1 MASDDLQRH
10 FSSQSDITDARLIPH
25 RRIGYVGYK
34 TPEAAIKA
42 VKYHNKSFINMSRI
56 TVDLAR
62 SVDQEHALKPQNH
75 AQLNHHTINP
85 APKAFAAQESTSSLK
100 RKRDDQSTLEAHPR
114 FQEFLEV
121 MKPASKSKT
130 WANENDDIREFRTRS
145 KDNGVHD
152 ETEVAAVAQ
161 NPNDAE
167 YQEVP
172 QKSKKPRK
180 TTGKQP
186 PSPGKVSPLAVISEN
201 TEPEQATESGQP
213 AGEFETSAITDDDW
227 LRSRTSRLLGLVDDE
242 DDVAPE
248 GNHDSEQVSKGEA
261 SGHWPK
267 QSSSETA
274 NAGVESE
281 THPVQQADAKATPE
295 VQKNDSTK
303 SATDRL
309 FIRNL
314 PYAVTEQE
322 IRHHFEQGG
331 REQVE
336 EVFAKFLKSLS
347 RLFLHLV
354 FDEHP
359 DRDNLSIYAYDVT
372 LESILVDALSFLR
385 PFLITRLALIKY
397 AYNLTDHLQV
407 HIPMDHR
414 SGKGKG
420 FAYVQ
425 YSNPEA
431 AARTHHDLDG
441 KPFQGRLLHILASAA
456 KRPSGLDEVAIAKLP
471 LKKQQQIKRK
481 AAAAS
486 TTFNWNSLYMNA
498 DAVMSSISERLGV
511 PKSELLDPTSADAAV
526 KQAHAETHIIQETK
540 GYFSTNGVDLDAF
553 KRKERGDTAI
563 LVKNFSYGTK
573 PDELQTMF
581 EIYGSI
587 RRLLMPPSGTIAIVD
602 FVQADHA
609 RSAFGAL
616 AYRKFK
622 DSVLFL
628 EKAPKDLVAE
638 TTTLAEGNMSNA
650 RVRSAKQSTGELLD
664 STQPQQSINTSTL
677 FVRNLNFSTTS
688 DRMRE
693 VFQSLDGF
701 LSARVKTK
709 PDPKNANQ
717 TLSMGFGF
725 LEFAT
730 KQQAQAALAAMDG
743 HNLDDHELLIRASH
757 KGADAAEER
766 RREDRAKKLAGKNT
780 KVIIK
785 NLPFEASKKDVRS
798 LFGAYGQLRS
808 VRMPRKF
815 DSSTRGFAFAE
826 FVTVREAENAID
838 ALKDTH
844 LLGRRLVLDFA
855 AEDEIDPEQEIAKM
869 QEKAGKQ
876 ADRVALRRLVGTGR
890 KKFNLEGNDGIE

>member
-1 MASDDLQRH
+1 MDSSRIFIRGLPPNMTSDDLQRH
-10 FSSQSDITDARLIPH
+10 FSKQSDITDARLIPH

-34 TPEAAIKA
+34 TPEAANQA
-42 VKYHNKSFINMSRI
+42 VKYHNKSFINTSRI
-56 TVDLAR
+56 AVELAR
-62 SVDQEHALKPQNH
+62 SVDQVNALNPHNH
-75 AQLNHHTINP
+75 APPNHHGQIP
-85 APKAFAAQESTSSLK
+85 ASRIPSVQESTSSLK
-100 RKRDDQSTLEAHPR
+100 RKRDDKPTLEEHPR
-114 FQEFLEV
+114 LQEFLEV
-121 MKPASKSKT
+121 MKPVSKSKT
-130 WANENDDIREFRTRS
+130 WANENENIKEVQAGQR
-145 KDNGVHD
+145 DNKLNNQADV
-152 ETEVAAVAQ
+152 EVVAQ
-161 NPNDAE
+161 SPKEAE

-172 QKSKKPRK
+172 PKRKKSRNTAKEA
-180 TTGKQP
+180 P
-186 PSPGKVSPLAVISEN
+186 PSPAEASPRTVVVEKSEPAQVEK
-201 TEPEQATESGQP
+201 TGPP
-213 AGEFETSAITDDDW
+213 AGELEASTITDDDW
-227 LRSRTSRLLGLVDDE
+227 LRSRTSRLLGLVDD
-242 DDVAPE
+242 DDLALE
-248 GNHDSEQVSKGEA
+248 RNHDSEELSKSEA
-261 SGHWPK
+261 SGNAQKHFN
-267 QSSSETA
+267 SETPDPDVQLDSDL
-274 NAGVESE
+274 VE
-281 THPVQQADAKATPE
+281 QIDAKATPAAQE
-295 VQKNDSTK
+295 TNVTIVS
-303 SATDRL
+303 TDRL
-309 FIRNL
+309 FVRNL
-314 PYAVTEQE
+314 PYTVTEQE
-322 IRHHFEQGG
+322 LRHHFEQVEG
-331 REQVE
+331 RQVE
-336 EVFAKFLKSLS
+336 EL
-347 RLFLHLV
+347 
-354 FDEHP
+354 
-359 DRDNLSIYAYDVT
+359 
-372 LESILVDALSFLR
+372 
-385 PFLITRLALIKY
+385 
-397 AYNLTDHLQV
+397 

-414 SGKGKG
+414 SGKNKG

-425 YSNPEA
+425 YSDPEA
-431 AARTHHDLDG
+431 AAKTRHDLDG
-441 KPFQGRLLHILASAA
+441 QPFQGRLLHIISSAA
-456 KRPSGLDEVAIAKLP
+456 KRPSGLDEVAISKLP

-481 AAAAS
+481 VAAAS

-498 DAVMSSISERLGV
+498 DAVMSSISDRLGV
-511 PKSELLDPTSADAAV
+511 PKSVLLDPTSSDAAV

-540 GYFSTNGVDLDAF
+540 SYFSANGVDLDAF
-553 KRKERGDTAI
+553 KRHARGDTAI

-573 PDELQTMF
+573 PDEIQKMF
-581 EIYGSI
+581 EVYGTI

-628 EKAPKDLVAE
+628 EKAPKDLFTSE
-638 TTTLAEGNMSNA
+638 TASYVESNIDNGKVRLAKH
-650 RVRSAKQSTGELLD
+650 SAGELLE
-664 STQPQQSINTSTL
+664 STRPQQTLNTSTL

-688 DRMRE
+688 SRLRE
-693 VFQSLDGF
+693 VFRPLDGF

-709 PDPKNANQ
+709 PDPK
-717 TLSMGFGF
+717 TSGHMLSMGFGF

-730 KQQAQAALAAMDG
+730 KEQAQAALAAMDG

-766 RREDRAKKLAGKNT
+766 RRDDTAKKLAGRNT

-876 ADRVALRRLVGTGR
+876 ADKVALRRLVGTGR
-890 KKFNLEGNDGIE
+890 KKFNVEGHDDIDQN